1 MSAQWFVRA
10 GGKVFGPFDSARLKS
25 LVAEG
30 KINKVTEIA
39 QSSNGPWGSAGNV
52 KGLFAGPAASPPP
65 APIDAAVIPSEEGT
79 PRKTLKPRPW
89 YRRRWATFVLFPFLA
104 FMACGILIQ
113 LTVPKETLDRWKAEA
128 EERRQKQAAAPSQ
141 KNGTKGDKTP
151 PGFTMGFLTGAMAAR
166 DGARKPSA
174 DEVDAMARRSAT
186 ENTVAE
192 RERGAWIA
200 NFKTAFWMGWRKGQ

>member
-1 MSAQWFVRA
+1 MPGQWFVRG
-10 GGKVFGPFDSARLKS
+10 GGKVFGPFDSAKLKS

-30 KINKVTEIA
+30 KIHKGTELA
-39 QSSNGPWGSAGNV
+39 QSSSGPWRNAGNV
-52 KGLFAGPAASPPP
+52 KGLFAAAVLPPP
-65 APIDAAVIPSEEGT
+65 LPIDVAAIPSQEAT
-79 PRKTLKPRPW
+79 PSNALQPRPW
-89 YRRRWATFVLFPFLA
+89 FRRWWATFILFPFLA
-104 FMACGILIQ
+104 FMGCGIVIQ
-113 LTVPKETLDRWKAEA
+113 LTVPRETLDRWKAEA

-141 KNGTKGDKTP
+141 KSGTKGDKSP

-174 DEVDAMARRSAT
+174 DEVDAVARRSAT
-186 ENTVAE
+186 ENTVAD